1 MILRNDKTKNCT
13 TSYIID
19 SIKTPREENGDLN
32 KLSCTLCGNKSGA
45 LAILKIQDFWAEP
58 EIKIN
63 IHICKGCLSS
73 MVDNINRDILKI

>member
-1 MILRNDKTKNCT
+1 MIPKCNKTKDCT

-32 KLSCTLCGNKSGA
+32 KLSCTLCSNKSGA

-58 EIKIN
+58 ELKIN
-63 IHICKGCLSS
+63 VRICKSCLSS
-73 MVDNINRDILKI
+73 MMDSVNKDILKI